1 MTSQQRIDRIAN
13 GLWLSK
19 NLRNE
24 SVEELDG
31 RLKHQLILTFV
42 FFVPFIVLLFVD
54 FEALLGHKV
63 AFLYVISAFAPV
75 IMLFCVVLTRRLI
88 NLRKAIDG
96 AKS

>member
-1 MTSQQRIDRIAN
+1 MTPQQRIDRIAN

-42 FFVPFIVLLFVD
+42 FFVLFIVFLFVD
-54 FEALLGHKV
+54 FEAWLGHKV
-63 AFLYVISAFAPV
+63 AFLYVVSAIAPV
-75 IMLFCVVLTRRLI
+75 IMLFCAVLTRRLI
-88 NLRKAIDG
+88 NLRKRLEAH
-96 AKS
+96 A